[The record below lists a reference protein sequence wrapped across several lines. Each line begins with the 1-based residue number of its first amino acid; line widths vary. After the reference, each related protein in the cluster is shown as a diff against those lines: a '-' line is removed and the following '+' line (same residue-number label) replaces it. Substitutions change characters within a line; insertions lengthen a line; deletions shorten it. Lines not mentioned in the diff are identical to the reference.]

1 MHDFFNNARAGKL
14 NFAEQT
20 AHVPGVGELTT
31 LIKDL
36 MEASFQNVD
45 VEGEVSRPKF
55 SANGHVYFTLKDA
68 RAQLP
73 CVMWR
78 SSVQR
83 LSFRPEHG
91 QQLQLSGDI
100 QVYAPHGKYQLI
112 VKDARQAGLGALQQ
126 AFERLKK
133 KLEAEGLFEMS
144 AKKRLPAYPRKIGI
158 VSSLQGAA
166 LQDII
171 DTFRKR
177 YPLAELWVHHAA
189 VQGVQAAPQLCRAL
203 ENLGKRG
210 DLQAIIL
217 TRGGGS
223 LEDLWAFNEE
233 SVARAIY
240 ACPLPVVSA
249 VGHETDFSISDFVA
263 DVRAATPTQAVA
275 LMVPDINDLK
285 FQVESLEQKLR
296 YITQNRL
303 SSLRQRVDALGKT
316 HALHA
321 VLQQV
326 REQKTSVEHFLRKAR
341 SALEIR
347 LLKERQRQQQL
358 QNRLQ
363 ACDPDMALKQ
373 GYARIRQ
380 DGRWIKRA
388 ADFDTRKPLEVEWK
402 DSRKKINVFS

>member
-1 MHDFFNNARAGKL
+1 MPDFFKNARSASM

-20 AHVPGVGELTT
+20 PRVPGVGELTA

-73 CVMWR
+73 CVMW
-78 SSVQR
+78 SSGVQR
-83 LSFRPEHG
+83 LNFRPEHG

-112 VKDARQAGLGALQQ
+112 VKQVRQAGLGALQQ

-133 KLEAEGLFEMS
+133 KLEAEGLFS
-144 AKKRLPAYPRKIGI
+144 PATKKRLPPYPRNIGI
-158 VSSLQGAA
+158 VSSFQAAA

-177 YPLAELWVHHAA
+177 YPLAELLVHHAA
-189 VQGVQAAPQLCRAL
+189 VQGVQAAPQICRAL
-203 ENLGKRG
+203 HDLGQR
-210 DLQAIIL
+210 DELDAIIL

-233 SVARAIY
+233 SVARAIH

-249 VGHETDFSISDFVA
+249 VGHETDFCISDFVA

-285 FQVESLEQKLR
+285 FQIEGLEQQLR
-296 YITQNRL
+296 YSTKNRL

-326 REQKTSVEHFLRKAR
+326 REQKTKVGHLRKKAR

-347 LLKERQRQQQL
+347 LLRERQRQQQL
-358 QNRLQ
+358 ESRLR
-363 ACDPDMALKQ
+363 ACNPDVALEQ
-373 GYARIRQ
+373 GYTRIRQ
-380 DGRWIKRA
+380 GGAWIKKA
-388 ADFDTRKPLEVEWK
+388 ADFDATLPVEIQWK
-402 DSRKKINVFS
+402 DGRKTMN

>member
-1 MHDFFNNARAGKL
+1 MSPNFNTARYDSI
-14 NFAEQT
+14 NFVDKT
-20 AHVPGVGELTT
+20 PRVPGVGELTA

-73 CVMWR
+73 CVMWS

-83 LSFRPEHG
+83 LNFRPEHG

-112 VKDARQAGLGALQQ
+112 VKQARQAGLGALQQ

-133 KLEAEGLFEMS
+133 KLEQEGLFNP
-144 AKKRLPAYPRKIGI
+144 ATKKILPAYPRKIGI
-158 VSSLQGAA
+158 VSSLQAAA

-177 YPLAELWVHHAA
+177 YRLAELLVHHAA
-189 VQGVQAAPQLCRAL
+189 VQGVQAAPQICRAL
-203 ENLGKRG
+203 QHLGQREEL
-210 DLQAIIL
+210 DAIIL

-249 VGHETDFSISDFVA
+249 VGHETDFCISDFVA

-285 FQVESLEQKLR
+285 FQVEGFEQQLR
-296 YITQNRL
+296 YTMNNRM
-303 SSLRQRVDALGKT
+303 SQLRQRVDALGKT

-326 REQKTSVEHFLRKAR
+326 REQGVHLRNLQKKAH

-347 LLKERQRQQQL
+347 LLKERQRHQQL
-358 QNRLQ
+358 ENRLQ
-363 ACDPDMALKQ
+363 TCNPDTALEQ
-373 GYARIRQ
+373 GYTRIRQ
-380 DGRWIKRA
+380 GGKWIKQA
-388 ADFDTRKPLEVEWK
+388 ADFDATQAVEIQWK
-402 DSRKKINVFS
+402 DGRKKLN